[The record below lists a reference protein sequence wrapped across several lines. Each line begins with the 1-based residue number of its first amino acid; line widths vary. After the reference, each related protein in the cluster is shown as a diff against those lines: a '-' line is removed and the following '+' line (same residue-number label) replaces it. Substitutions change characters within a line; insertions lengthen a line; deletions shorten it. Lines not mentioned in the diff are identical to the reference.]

1 MQAGVASREES
12 TSGESFA
19 EEDYNDI
26 FQFGKSHLK
35 MRVAEFND
43 KGERRDEQ

>member
-1 MQAGVASREES
+1 MQVGVASGEES

-19 EEDYNDI
+19 KEDYTDI

-35 MRVAEFND
+35 LRAAEFND
-43 KGERRDEQ
+43 GRER

>member
-1 MQAGVASREES
+1 MQVGVSSGEES
-12 TSGESFA
+12 TSEESFA
-19 EEDYNDI
+19 EEDYNDV

-43 KGERRDEQ
+43 ERER